1 MSLWGLNDG
10 TDTGLTVTVT
20 TAGNTNIVFSG
31 DPSANVS
38 VGDVIVVDSDGTADE
53 EHRVVSSVQGT
64 TVIVSEGFT
73 SAHGGGTDCHVRTPP
88 KYVSK
93 TDIKNEV
100 IIGAD
105 TTEARVGHVHHAGW
119 VKKHTKSRLGSV
131 TSTWYETLVATNN
144 ITGDE
149 ETGGLASS

>member
-53 EHRVVSSVQGT
+53 EHRRVSSVQGT
-64 TVIVSEGFT
+64 TVIVSDGFT
-73 SAHGGGTDCHVRTPP
+73 SAHGAGTDCNVRKPP
-88 KYVSK
+88 KYVSD
-93 TDIKNEV
+93 TEIKDEV

-105 TTEARVGHVHHAGW
+105 ETETRVGDVPHAGW
-119 VKKHTKSRLGSV
+119 LKKHTKTRLGAS
-131 TSTWYETLVATNN
+131 TTWYETLVATNN

-149 ETGGLASS
+149 ETGGLADS